1 MKSTIWT
8 GTLTGIIGIA
18 TAAALLAQTA
28 APPQAQAPSA
38 DDSVVVTGCLRT
50 APSNSAGT
58 AGTAGATTPGAT
70 GTAGAAAATPGAAPT
85 TGSAEQTFMLMDAS
99 RGSNASAT
107 PSPADAA
114 APASSKQT
122 YRLIANPAA
131 LAEHV
136 GKKLELTGTIEEKAA
151 SQAANTPSGDATQPV
166 LRVKSGKVVAASC
179 DEK

>member
-1 MKSTIWT
+1 VKSTIWT
-8 GTLTGIIGIA
+8 GTLTGMIGIA
-18 TAAALLAQTA
+18 TAAALLAQTT

-38 DDSVVVTGCLRT
+38 DDVVVTGCLRA
-50 APSNSAGT
+50 APPNSAGT

-85 TGSAEQTFMLMDAS
+85 TGTAEQTFMLMDAS

-136 GKKLELTGTIEEKAA
+136 GKKLELTGTIDAG
-151 SQAANTPSGDATQPV
+151 QAANTTSADATQPV
-166 LRVKSGKVVAASC
+166 LRVKSGKIVAPSC

>member
-8 GTLTGIIGIA
+8 GTLTGMIGIA
-18 TAAALLAQTA
+18 AAAALLAQTA

-38 DDSVVVTGCLRT
+38 DDSVVVTGCLRA
-50 APSNSAGT
+50 APPNSAAT

-70 GTAGAAAATPGAAPT
+70 GTAGAATATPGAAPS
-85 TGSAEQTFMLMDAS
+85 GGNAEQTFMLMDAS
-99 RGSNASAT
+99 RGGNPSAT

-114 APASSKQT
+114 TPASAKQT

-136 GKKLELTGTIEEKAA
+136 GKKLELTGTIDAG
-151 SQAANTPSGDATQPV
+151 QAANTTSADATQPV
-166 LRVKSGKVVAASC
+166 LRVKSGKIVAASC